1 MIEIFFFFGQTDL
14 DTSSSY
20 KEQTESEIH
29 SRIMSCLCLGGVCI
43 PYTAL
48 LPMLLIGLQWIA
60 SQFAKVGLLPESI
73 ARRLGLAAAA
83 SAGTKD
89 RTKDRT
95 KGGGEGRGCCGN
107 GGGESAVDD
116 REGEEVVEHVED
128 LARWETLFT
137 AASEKS
143 TLLFVK
149 FTADWCKPCKSI
161 QPVYASLASMHRR
174 RAGGV
179 CKFVTLDVD
188 GDGCDVV
195 SGKLKVAMLP
205 TFVCFEGGKEVGRMS
220 GGNDGGKLGD
230 WVDEML
236 CR

>member
-1 MIEIFFFFGQTDL
+1 
-14 DTSSSY
+14 
-20 KEQTESEIH
+20 
-29 SRIMSCLCLGGVCI
+29 
-43 PYTAL
+43 
-48 LPMLLIGLQWIA
+48 MLLIGLQWIA
-60 SQFAKVGLLPESI
+60 SQFAKVGILPESI

-83 SAGTKD
+83 AATTTTAAAGTKD
-89 RTKDRT
+89 RTE
-95 KGGGEGRGCCGN
+95 GGGGRGCCGN
-107 GGGESAVDD
+107 GGGGGGGESAVDD
-116 REGEEVVEHVED
+116 DREGEAVVEHVD
-128 LARWETLFT
+128 CRTRWEAIFAA
-137 AASEKS
+137 AASSSEEES

-149 FTADWCKPCKSI
+149 FTADWCKPCKSV
-161 QPVYASLASMHRR
+161 QPAYASLASRHRR

-188 GDGCDVV
+188 GEGCDVV
-195 SGKLKVAMLP
+195 SGKSKVAMLP